1 MTVFRRVILPV
12 AWLVIGAVAA
22 VALAK
27 LAFFPDQTE
36 APIVGVG
43 AEPTGAL
50 AEPQI
55 AVERGTIVND
65 LDLKATV
72 ANDPAVA
79 VTAFKAGTVVDV
91 FFAKGQQV
99 AAGAIIASVREQISQ
114 DDGSTFDL
122 WSEIIAPGTGTLS
135 ELTVTSGQ
143 AVAPGDT
150 VGAIAPSTF
159 RIQGSIA
166 PEDRYRLSAEPKE
179 ATVQI
184 AGGPAPF
191 TCTGLVLETP
201 LAGLP
206 SDDAATATA
215 PTTTVRCPVPA
226 EVRVFPGLSATIT
239 IAGGLAEDVL
249 VVPMTAVIGTAE
261 AGVVFVPGPD
271 GMPEEREV
279 VLGLHDGKSIEV
291 REGLEEG
298 ETIFEFVPAAAQAEE
313 QTPAEAQG

>member
-1 MTVFRRVILPV
+1 MAVFRRVILPV
-12 AWLVIGAVAA
+12 VWLVIGVVAA
-22 VALAK
+22 AALAK
-27 LAFFPDQTE
+27 LAFFPDQSE
-36 APIVGVG
+36 APVMGAG

-50 AEPQI
+50 FEPQL
-55 AVERGTIVND
+55 AVERGTIRND
-65 LDLKATV
+65 LELKATV
-72 ANDPAVA
+72 AGDPAVA
-79 VTAFKAGTVVDV
+79 ITAYKAGTVVDV
-91 FFAKGQQV
+91 FAGKGQQV
-99 AAGAIIASVREQISQ
+99 AAGAIIASVREQIPQ
-114 DDGSTFDL
+114 EDGSTFDL

-135 ELTVTSGQ
+135 DLSLASGQ
-143 AVAPGDT
+143 AVALGDT
-150 VGAIAPSTF
+150 VGAVAPATF

-166 PEDRYRLSAEPKE
+166 PEDRYRLTAEPKE
-179 ATVQI
+179 ATIQI

-206 SDDAATATA
+206 ADDSAAPSS

-226 EVRVFPGLSATIT
+226 DVRVFPGLSATIT
-239 IAGGLAEDVL
+239 IAGGIAEDVL

-279 VLGLHDGKSIEV
+279 VLGLNDGKSIEV

-313 QTPAEAQG
+313 QTSAEAQG